1 MITAQSANARSVIA
15 NAVLEEMLILTDGA
29 ERWL

>member
-1 MITAQSANARSVIA
+1 MITAQSANTRSIIA
-15 NAVLEEMLILTDGA
+15 NVLLEELLILTDGA

>member
-1 MITAQSANARSVIA
+1 MIAAQSANARSIVA
-15 NAVLEEMLILTDGA
+15 NVLLEELLILTDGA

>member
-1 MITAQSANARSVIA
+1 MIAAQSANARSIVA
-15 NAVLEEMLILTDGA
+15 NVLLKELLILTDGA